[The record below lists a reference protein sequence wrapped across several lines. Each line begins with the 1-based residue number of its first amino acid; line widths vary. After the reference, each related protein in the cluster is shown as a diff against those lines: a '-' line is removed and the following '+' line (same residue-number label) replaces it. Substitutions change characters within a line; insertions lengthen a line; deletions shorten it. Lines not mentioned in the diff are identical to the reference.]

1 MQLVSHL
8 AILVVYQRHQSR
20 VFCMLIEF
28 SVSNF
33 RSFRE
38 KQTLSMVAS
47 PRLGKKQNVF
57 DPELA
62 GEHFPKLLKVA
73 AIYGPNASGKSN
85 LVKALD
91 VLPILVRSSQVKGY
105 SIPVAPFRFDPT
117 LADKPSRFEVHFI
130 EDNLRFQYVVATSS
144 ERVFEETLICYP
156 KGKESLLYSRI
167 FSPEL
172 GEIYTFGE
180 TLEGGA
186 LVHEAWKK
194 LTPSKS
200 LFLTQAVLNSSDELQ
215 QLKRPY
221 QWLEQSNI
229 CIDQDEM
236 NSWSLGVRSMI
247 LQHPGYK
254 DNLQNF
260 LQRLDVPITD
270 IRFEESS
277 ASSTKIGS
285 TAELKD
291 YIRHVEEE
299 SKTKLTHTTALGDAE
314 FDFSEESGGTKNLMG
329 FWLPWLNLKFIHS
342 RRVVV
347 IDELDSSL
355 HPKIVEVLVR
365 EHLAD
370 DKKTQLIFTTHDTHL
385 MNTKLLRRDQFWITE
400 RDTNGATQMFSI
412 HDFQGRDSEDIEKR
426 YYEGRYRGLPI
437 LSRS

>member
-1 MQLVSHL
+1 M
-8 AILVVYQRHQSR
+8 AYQRPQLR
-20 VFCMLIEF
+20 AFCMLIEF

-57 DPELA
+57 DPEVT
-62 GEHFPKLLKVA
+62 GENFPKLLKVA

-91 VLPILVRSSQVKGY
+91 VIPALLRRAPGENQP
-105 SIPVAPFRFDPT
+105 IPVMPFRFDPE
-117 LADKPSRFEVHFI
+117 LENEPSPFEANFI
-130 EDNLRFQYVVATSS
+130 EDNMRFQYILAANSN
-144 ERVFEETLICYP
+144 RILEETLTCYP
-156 KGKESLLYSRI
+156 KGKETLLYSRT
-167 FSPEL
+167 FNSNL
-172 GEIYTFGE
+172 GESYVFGE

-186 LVHEAWKK
+186 IVHEAWKR
-194 LTPSKS
+194 LTSPQS
-200 LFLTQAVLNSSDELQ
+200 LFLAQAVLNSSEELQ
-215 QLKRPY
+215 QLKTPY
-221 QWLEQSNI
+221 QWLKHSNI
-229 CIDQDEM
+229 CIGQDGM
-236 NSWSLGVRSMI
+236 NSWSVASRSMI
-247 LQHPGYK
+247 IQLPKFK

-270 IRFEESS
+270 IRFEDNS
-277 ASSTKIGS
+277 GS
-285 TAELKD
+285 DIKLGPNSDIKD
-291 YIRHVEEE
+291 YLRLVDKA
-299 SKTKLTHTTALGDAE
+299 SKTKLTHTTNLGDAE

-329 FWLPWLNLKFIHS
+329 FWFPWLNLQSKGDGKI
-342 RRVVV
+342 VVV
-347 IDELDSSL
+347 DELDSSL
-355 HPKIVEVLVR
+355 HPKIVERLIE
-365 EHLAD
+365 EHLVS

-385 MNTKLLRRDQFWITE
+385 MNTKLLRRDQFWVTE